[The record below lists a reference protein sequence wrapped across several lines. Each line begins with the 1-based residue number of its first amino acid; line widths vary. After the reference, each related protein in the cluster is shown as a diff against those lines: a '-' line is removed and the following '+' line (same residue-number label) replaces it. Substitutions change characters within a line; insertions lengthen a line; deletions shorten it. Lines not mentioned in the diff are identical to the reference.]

1 MIETGLLLLS
11 SSINVLL
18 FLAIFLRK
26 RISLY
31 TRAFAFATFSI
42 GLWGIITIILNIYTN
57 MFWERLLFL
66 FAHTATFFM
75 VIFSFEYLKNRSKP
89 FIIGFSALFLILVYL
104 IAFTNSI
111 VSAVAKKEGA
121 AGLDV
126 TIGDLYLIFVA
137 YILLSLVSLIWNMI
151 VGYRNS
157 SGLKKQQVRY
167 MVFGIVLFVV
177 PSIVTNL
184 LLPIFKIY
192 AFNNLG
198 VIFSLFF
205 TSAVTLSIIQHRL
218 FSIRTLILKIL
229 QSVVLGTILF
239 LIVLVLRIIKDKFF
253 SLGNYDPQALIID
266 YLVALIVA
274 ISAQGLA
281 TKIELGIGGAIK
293 SEVVL
298 LSDLVKKID
307 QNIGDAVNFKEITK
321 IVLGILSE
329 AFTESRI
336 YFIRYKKDSPP
347 ELYPANP
354 NCLIDLSTIQK
365 VKGTFISQ
373 EATLRN
379 KLTNSLE
386 LMNVSIVSKITHS
399 VYLVFTDKENEEA
412 YFETEL
418 DSIEEIIEKLREI
431 VIRVDIYEKTKEFN
445 KILQEKVDDQT
456 KELQEKYEQL
466 EELSRKERDML
477 DILGH
482 ELRTPL
488 SIARNAIDFL
498 ITLRK
503 AGKLTTETTGKYTD
517 MAQEHIYRE
526 IKLLETMLSATKVD
540 NDKLSLTFE
549 KVDLIDV
556 INDSFEGLSGKAKKK
571 GLQLSFEPITG
582 VFSYCDR
589 VRAQEIIDNLVDN
602 AIKYTDSGFVKVRIE
617 EVENFYK
624 ISIIDSGKGI
634 PSKDLPNLGK
644 KFFRVDNYVKNQANK
659 NDIEIVRPGGT
670 GLGLYVTF
678 ELARAMGGDVIV
690 ESMEGKGST
699 FSVLFLKFNGQKKIS
714 TTPHLKTK

>member
-488 SIARNAIDFL
+488 SIARNAIDFI